1 MRIASTAA
9 AMALL
14 AATLTGCAELRANAE
29 LPTASLITATGT
41 GRVAVRPDTA
51 LAQLGAEARAASL
64 ADATADVAKRMTAV
78 LERVRALGVQERD
91 VTTVTYAVDPL
102 VGPRRSEEEPPRIL
116 GYRAANIVQLRIR
129 QLDAV
134 GRILDAAVAAG
145 ANTLRG
151 LVFTVADP
159 APIEAQARALAVQ
172 SAGAK
177 AQQLAAAAGVRL
189 GELVRITEGEP
200 PVRPAAERLAVT
212 ALTTGPGPIEPG
224 QHDIVVTVT
233 AHYRIAQ

>member
-14 AATLTGCAELRANAE
+14 AAALTGCAELRATAE
-29 LPTASLITATGT
+29 LPGASLITVTGT

-102 VGPRRSEEEPPRIL
+102 VAPRRSEEEPPRIL

-134 GRILDAAVAAG
+134 GRILDVAVAAG

-151 LVFTVADP
+151 LVFTVSDP
-159 APIEAQARALAVQ
+159 APMEAQARALAVQ

-224 QHDIVVTVT
+224 QQEIVVTVT